1 MSQIMPNIDK
11 LGQDTFKDNGK
22 DRYNIVVDNAS
33 DNARYVKINFNFIS
47 VEKYINVLAQ
57 V

>member
-1 MSQIMPNIDK
+1 MSQIMPNINK
-11 LGQDTFKDNGK
+11 LDQYTFKDNVK

-47 VEKYINVLAQ
+47 VDKYINVLAQ